1 MDAADTGFDH
11 LCGTHRP
18 GCYELRR
25 GVGKEE
31 GGPRNE
37 PGLPLNVMFLLYAN
51 AKHMFEDIV
60 NDTDNK
66 KTAKGLEITKQVII
80 FAENK

>member
-1 MDAADTGFDH
+1 MDAADFGFDH

-18 GCYELRR
+18 RHHELRR

-37 PGLPLNVMFLLYAN
+37 PGLPLNVMFISILKSADN
-51 AKHMFEDIV
+51 FSIV
-60 NDTDNK
+60 
-66 KTAKGLEITKQVII
+66 
-80 FAENK
+80 

>member
-1 MDAADTGFDH
+1 M
-11 LCGTHRP
+11 
-18 GCYELRR
+18 
-25 GVGKEE
+25 
-31 GGPRNE
+31 
-37 PGLPLNVMFLLYAN
+37 NVMFLLYAN